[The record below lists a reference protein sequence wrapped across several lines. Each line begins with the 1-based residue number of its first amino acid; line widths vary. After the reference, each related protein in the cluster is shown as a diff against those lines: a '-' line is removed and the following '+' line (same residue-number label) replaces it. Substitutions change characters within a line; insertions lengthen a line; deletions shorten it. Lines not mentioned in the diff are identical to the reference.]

1 MAVFIVVLSVTS
13 HYTIM
18 SIHSQTKL
26 LRSIFFLTK
35 HICTL
40 ISHVV
45 SCSIQNKN
53 NKITCEKLLFIHFRI
68 LWLLVPFLRA
78 KFLLLMWRCPSPA
91 LSIDMSINWSVAW
104 VVNRLPKRWAEQIRL
119 HWVNPTGVLW
129 RENVTSHYALCSD
142 LVRPIYSK
150 KEMHAVARDILNRC
164 RVYIFIYNH
173 SISYNMGEV
182 RWVP

>member
-104 VVNRLPKRWAEQIRL
+104 VVSRLPKRWADQTALGKSNRRTVEGKCHVALCI
-119 HWVNPTGVLW
+119 VLW
-129 RENVTSHYALCSD
+129 LSPSD
-142 LVRPIYSK
+142 LFQ